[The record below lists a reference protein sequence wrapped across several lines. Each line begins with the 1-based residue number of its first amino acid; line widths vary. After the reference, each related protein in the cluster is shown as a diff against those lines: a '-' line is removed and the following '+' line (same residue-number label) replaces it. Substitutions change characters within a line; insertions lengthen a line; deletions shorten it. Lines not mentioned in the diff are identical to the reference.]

1 MENIAKNEYYEL
13 SFDAI
18 KNQILWTMLGFWNSM
33 DLVPN
38 FFSDWDK
45 VTPLTKSSFTILA
58 HLSNLSAWP
67 KDVFEA
73 NMQVQAKLMKKGCRK
88 VAVITQSVL
97 IEYQIKRSTKEAG
110 MIEIV
115 KIFDNIEDA
124 KAWLDE

>member
-1 MENIAKNEYYEL
+1 MENIARNEYYEL
-13 SFDAI
+13 SFDTS
-18 KNQILWTMLGFWNSM
+18 KNQIVWTMLGFWKSM
-33 DLVPN
+33 DLVPH

-45 VTPLTKSSFTILA
+45 VTKFTKSGFTILA
-58 HLSNLSAWP
+58 HLVKLSAWP

-73 NMQVQAKLMKKGCRK
+73 NMQVQAQLMQKGCRK
-88 VAVITQSVL
+88 VAVVTQSAL

-124 KAWLDE
+124 KVWLDE